1 MKKIGMLSLGCAKN
15 LVDSEMMLAMFDK
28 SRYALVND
36 PKEADLIIVN
46 TCGFIASAKE
56 ESINAILEMATYG
69 KKLVVTGCLAQRYTD
84 ELRNTIPEADMIIP
98 ISEYANLNELF
109 AKVLGDEKEG
119 IAPLNPLKREISTPD
134 YCAYLRISEG
144 CNNFCSFCAIPYIRG
159 RFVSRPYDEIIE
171 EAKLLKEKGIKEISV
186 ISQDTMHY
194 GCDFAGGRPNIVDLM
209 KELDGMGFYSIRLLY
224 LYPEEIP
231 DEMIDL
237 IANSKSI
244 KHYFDIP
251 VQCASDH
258 LLKLMNRHG
267 TKEEMMRLFKLIKEK
282 VPDAILRTTLIA
294 GFPGE
299 TEEDF
304 KETMEFLDEVRFD
317 HMGCFAY
324 SREEGTAGY
333 KMKNQVPDK
342 LKEERRALLMGHQRK
357 ISYER
362 NRTHIGEVME
372 GIVIKVNKDGEYTLR
387 SSWNAP
393 DEIDG
398 NIYFKS
404 KRPLKSGDIVKVK
417 ITNAFVYDLMGEEV
431 I

>member
-56 ESINAILEMATYG
+56 ESINAILEMASYG
-69 KKLVVTGCLAQRYTD
+69 KKLVVTGCLAQRYAD

-98 ISEYANLNELF
+98 ISEYDNLNELF
-109 AKVLGDEKEG
+109 AKVLGDEETG
-119 IAPLNPLKREISTPD
+119 IAPLNPLKREISTPS

-171 EAKLLKEKGIKEISV
+171 EAKLLKQKGIKEISV

-194 GCDFAGGRPNIVDLM
+194 GCDFKDGKPNIVDLM

-237 IANSKSI
+237 IAESKSI

-267 TKEEMMRLFKLIKEK
+267 TKAEMMRLFKLIKEK

-299 TEEDF
+299 SEEDF
-304 KETMEFLDEVRFD
+304 KETMEFLDEVKFD

-362 NRTHIGEVME
+362 NKTHIGEIME
-372 GIVIKVNKDGEYTLR
+372 GIVINTNKNGEYTRR

-404 KRPLKSGDIVKVK
+404 ERPLKPGEIVKVK
-417 ITNAFVYDLMGEEV
+417 ITNAFVYDLMGVEV

>member
-1 MKKIGMLSLGCAKN
+1 A
-15 LVDSEMMLAMFDK
+15 
-28 SRYALVND
+28 
-36 PKEADLIIVN
+36 
-46 TCGFIASAKE
+46 
-56 ESINAILEMATYG
+56 
-69 KKLVVTGCLAQRYTD
+69 
-84 ELRNTIPEADMIIP
+84 
-98 ISEYANLNELF
+98 LF
-109 AKVLGDEKEG
+109 AKVLGDSEEG
-119 IAPLNPLKREISTPD
+119 IAPLNPLRREISTPD
-134 YCAYLRISEG
+134 YSAYLRISEG

-171 EAKLLKEKGIKEISV
+171 EAKLLKERGIKEISV

-194 GCDFAGGRPNIVDLM
+194 GCDFEGMRPNIVDLM

-237 IANSKSI
+237 IAESKSI

-267 TKEEMMRLFKLIKEK
+267 TKEEMMRLFRTIKEK

-299 TEEDF
+299 SEEDF
-304 KETMEFLDEVRFD
+304 EETIEFLKEVKFD

-324 SREEGTAGY
+324 SREEGTAGA
-333 KMKNQVPDK
+333 KMKNQVPDEV
-342 LKEERRALLMGHQRK
+342 KEERRAKLMGLQRK
-357 ISYER
+357 ISYDR
-362 NRTHIGEVME
+362 NKAHIGEVME
-372 GIVIKVNKDGEYTLR
+372 GIVVGRAQNGDYLLR

-404 KRPLKSGDIVKVK
+404 KRDLANGEIVKVK
-417 ITNAFVYDLMGEEV
+417 INRAFVYDLMGEEEE
-431 I
+431 

>member
-1 MKKIGMLSLGCAKN
+1 
-15 LVDSEMMLAMFDK
+15 
-28 SRYALVND
+28 
-36 PKEADLIIVN
+36 
-46 TCGFIASAKE
+46 
-56 ESINAILEMATYG
+56 
-69 KKLVVTGCLAQRYTD
+69 
-84 ELRNTIPEADMIIP
+84 
-98 ISEYANLNELF
+98 
-109 AKVLGDEKEG
+109 
-119 IAPLNPLKREISTPD
+119 
-134 YCAYLRISEG
+134 
-144 CNNFCSFCAIPYIRG
+144 
-159 RFVSRPYDEIIE
+159 
-171 EAKLLKEKGIKEISV
+171 
-186 ISQDTMHY
+186 
-194 GCDFAGGRPNIVDLM
+194 
-209 KELDGMGFYSIRLLY
+209 MGFYSIRLLY

>member
-28 SRYALVND
+28 SRYTLVND

-56 ESINAILEMATYG
+56 ESINAILEMASYG

-98 ISEYANLNELF
+98 ISEYDNLNELF
-109 AKVLGDEKEG
+109 AKVLGDEETG

-171 EAKLLKEKGIKEISV
+171 EAKLLKQKGIKEISV

-194 GCDFAGGRPNIVDLM
+194 GCDFKDGKPNIVDLM

-237 IANSKSI
+237 IAESKSI

-267 TKEEMMRLFKLIKEK
+267 TKAEMMRLFKLIKEK

-299 TEEDF
+299 SEEDF
-304 KETMEFLDEVRFD
+304 KETMEFLDEVKFD

-362 NRTHIGEVME
+362 NKTHVGEIME
-372 GIVIKVNKDGEYTLR
+372 GIVINANKNGEYTLR

-404 KRPLKSGDIVKVK
+404 ERSLKPGEIVKVK
-417 ITNAFVYDLMGEEV
+417 ITNAFVYDLMGVEV

>member
-1 MKKIGMLSLGCAKN
+1 
-15 LVDSEMMLAMFDK
+15 
-28 SRYALVND
+28 
-36 PKEADLIIVN
+36 
-46 TCGFIASAKE
+46 
-56 ESINAILEMATYG
+56 
-69 KKLVVTGCLAQRYTD
+69 
-84 ELRNTIPEADMIIP
+84 
-98 ISEYANLNELF
+98 
-109 AKVLGDEKEG
+109 
-119 IAPLNPLKREISTPD
+119 
-134 YCAYLRISEG
+134 
-144 CNNFCSFCAIPYIRG
+144 
-159 RFVSRPYDEIIE
+159 
-171 EAKLLKEKGIKEISV
+171 
-186 ISQDTMHY
+186 
-194 GCDFAGGRPNIVDLM
+194 GGRPNIVDLM

-237 IANSKSI
+237 IAHSKSI

>member
-119 IAPLNPLKREISTPD
+119 IAPLDPLKREISTPD

-171 EAKLLKEKGIKEISV
+171 EAKLLKEKGIKEIS
-186 ISQDTMHY
+186 
-194 GCDFAGGRPNIVDLM
+194 
-209 KELDGMGFYSIRLLY
+209 Y

-362 NRTHIGEVME
+362 NRTHIGEIME

>member
-56 ESINAILEMATYG
+56 ESINAILEMASYG
-69 KKLVVTGCLAQRYTD
+69 KKLVVTGCLAQRYAD

-98 ISEYANLNELF
+98 ISEYDNLNELF
-109 AKVLGDEKEG
+109 AKVLGDEETG
-119 IAPLNPLKREISTPD
+119 IAPLNPLKREISTPS

-171 EAKLLKEKGIKEISV
+171 EAKLLKQKGIKEISV

-194 GCDFAGGRPNIVDLM
+194 GCDFKDGKPNIVDLM

-237 IANSKSI
+237 IAESKSI

-267 TKEEMMRLFKLIKEK
+267 TKAEMMRLFKLIKEK

-299 TEEDF
+299 SEEDF
-304 KETMEFLDEVRFD
+304 KETMEFLDEVKFD

-362 NRTHIGEVME
+362 NKTHIGEIME
-372 GIVIKVNKDGEYTLR
+372 GIVINTNKNGEYTLR

-404 KRPLKSGDIVKVK
+404 ERPLKPGEIVKVK
-417 ITNAFVYDLMGEEV
+417 ITNAFVYDLMGVEV

>member
-119 IAPLNPLKREISTPD
+119 IAPLDPLKREISTPD

-144 CNNFCSFCAIPYIRG
+144 CNNFCSFCAIPYIR

-171 EAKLLKEKGIKEISV
+171 EAKLLKEKGIKEISI

-194 GCDFAGGRPNIVDLM
+194 GSDFAGGRPNIVDLM